1 MMIIG
6 IGELRDRWR
15 GMAVHG
21 GGYRLLDRCHPL
33 DIRIGYGSHER
44 RSMIV
49 KIPRGALGGGLP
61 STAAI
66 RTDLHRLAGN
76 EDCEVLEFLLTDDRC
91 AEEFEH
97 LCWDLVASTAA
108 AEDPAAAIR
117 ARYDVWINLLR
128 HRGDGTF
135 SARRQMGLLGE
146 LLYFSEQLE
155 LMPPAEVTEAWRGPE
170 GADQDFVFADRWA
183 EIKAVTGGA
192 EEVGISSPEQLGR
205 PEPGSLVV
213 YFLEHG
219 PGLRGPLALPEV
231 VAGVLGRLQAEEDA
245 LPAEKFRHGLFM
257 YGYDFGQEDSY
268 AQRRCRLLERRE
280 YAVAGDFPRLTRGS
294 VPPAVARCRYSLR
307 LAALGEHLI

>member
-1 MMIIG
+1 MIG
-6 IGELRDRWR
+6 LEGLQEQWQNMQVRC
-15 GMAVHG
+15 
-21 GGYRLLDRCHPL
+21 GGYRLLDKCHPL
-33 DIRIGYGSHER
+33 DIRIGYGSNEH

-49 KIPRGALGGGLP
+49 RIPRGTLGGGLP

-66 RTDLHRLAGN
+66 RTDLHRPAGN
-76 EDCEVLEFLLTDDRC
+76 EDCEVLEFLLTEDRC

-97 LCWDLVASTAA
+97 LCWDLVVSTAA
-108 AEDPAAAIR
+108 AADPAAAIR

-128 HRGDGTF
+128 HRSDGTF
-135 SARRQMGLLGE
+135 SAQRQMGLLGE

-155 LMPPAEVTEAWRGPE
+155 LMPPAELTGAWRGPE

-205 PEPGSLVV
+205 PEPGCLVV
-213 YFLEHG
+213 YFLEHA
-219 PGLRGPLALPEV
+219 PGLRGPLTLPEIV
-231 VAGVLGRLQAEEDA
+231 EEVQGRLQAQEDA

-268 AQRRCRLLERRE
+268 AERRYRLLERRT
-280 YAVAGDFPRLTRGS
+280 YAVAGDFPRLTRGG

-307 LAALGEHLI
+307 LAALTEYLI